1 MGDPAAQR
9 ALMRGFVARQQE
21 YVARLD
27 ADERAVLAG
36 IASEVAVLLG
46 AEKFRTAGRLRTDVG
61 APSHADASDEL
72 DDDELVE
79 EPPLHALG
87 WPWQRPVE
95 APTDPA
101 VRRLLPDASDD
112 PEQAAEFRRLTD
124 ADLRARKIA
133 GLRTWWHALR
143 TPGGRQGDAVAIT
156 AAEAPAVAAAMT
168 DVRIVLADRLGI
180 RTDEDGERVYAELH
194 AASGHDAGGGRDGG
208 GGDGGEAAAVRRAF
222 IGVYAMLSELQETLV
237 TAMLVRVRSR
247 DATHGGP
254 GPGPEGRGGS
264 AG

>member
-1 MGDPAAQR
+1 
-9 ALMRGFVARQQE
+9 MRGFVARQHE

-46 AEKFRTAGRLRTDVG
+46 AEKFRTAGRLR
-61 APSHADASDEL
+61 ADAGTGAEGSDETA
-72 DDDELVE
+72 DDDELAD

-101 VRRLLPDASDD
+101 VRRILPDASDD

-180 RTDEDGERVYAELH
+180 RTDEDGERIYSELQ
-194 AASGHDAGGGRDGG
+194 APSPADGPG
-208 GGDGGEAAAVRRAF
+208 PDGGEAAAVRRAF
-222 IGVYAMLSELQETLV
+222 VGVYAMLSELQETLV
-237 TAMLVRVRSR
+237 VAMLARARSR
-247 DATHGGP
+247 DTTHGRPGSGP
-254 GPGPEGRGGS
+254 DGRAGS